1 LRSGSKTSSRR
12 SRAGHVPRKRFG
24 QHFLHDRGVLARIV
38 DAIAPAR
45 EDVLVEI
52 GPGEGVLTHALL
64 ERAPHLIAIE
74 IDRDLA
80 ARLAE
85 EFPPERLTVHCADAL
100 DFDFSTLPP
109 RARIVGNLP
118 YNISTPLLFRLAEQA
133 TRLRDL
139 HFMLQRE
146 VVERMVARHSTPDYG
161 RLSVMLQV
169 RFRMKKLFTVAPGAF
184 RPPPKVESA
193 VVRMEPIPVAERS
206 DVDLRAFADLVRRA
220 FSARRKT
227 LRNALGLQAE
237 DFEVLGLDPKLRP
250 ENLSPSDYAR
260 IARAVA
266 QRGGATM
273 RSVTR

>member
-1 LRSGSKTSSRR
+1 M
-12 SRAGHVPRKRFG
+12 
-24 QHFLHDRGVLARIV
+24 LARIV

-193 VVRMEPIPVAERS
+193 FVGFELRQPVRTGAAMEALRTVVWA
-206 DVDLRAFADLVRRA
+206 AFGL
-220 FSARRKT
+220 RRKT
-227 LRNALGLQAE
+227 LRNSLAATWG
-237 DFEVLGLDPKLRP
+237 LRP
-250 ENLSPSDYAR
+250 TETVLAGLAWDARVRAESLSLDDFLLLTAAWEDAGKP
-260 IARAVA
+260 
-266 QRGGATM
+266 GLFP
-273 RSVTR
+273 